1 MARDSKKRA
10 LIAFLFGYGKRI
22 SEVIELTRFDVY
34 IADQYIETT
43 FKILKRKPESG
54 ILPVFS
60 KRLSSEHYL
69 APFIVDYVE
78 QFEEGYLFPGRSEGH
93 ISRMTAYRWLKKISD
108 DLWPHLFRH
117 SLATLMA
124 ENGATAYELKSFFDW
139 KDIRTATRYVEDTQ
153 GLSYKWVDREF

>member
-1 MARDSKKRA
+1 
-10 LIAFLFGYGKRI
+10 
-22 SEVIELTRFDVY
+22 
-34 IADQYIETT
+34 
-43 FKILKRKPESG
+43 
-54 ILPVFS
+54 VFS